1 MIRIADD
8 SDDIPAGV
16 VLGPKKEMCC
26 LDLQFAHICAEDL
39 INNKRST
46 SSQTHSRGAHTQGDV
61 QSKIASNTR
70 NSGTIDDAWV

>member
-1 MIRIADD
+1 MADD
-8 SDDIPAGV
+8 SDDIPPGV

-46 SSQTHSRGAHTQGDV
+46 SSQTHSRVTPTQGDV
-61 QSKIASNTR
+61 HSKIASNPR

>member
-8 SDDIPAGV
+8 SDDIPAVV

-39 INNKRST
+39 INNKRGT
-46 SSQTHSRGAHTQGDV
+46 SSQTHSRVTHTQGDV

>member
-39 INNKRST
+39 INNKRNT
-46 SSQTHSRGAHTQGDV
+46 SSQTHSRVTHTQGDV
-61 QSKIASNTR
+61 QSKIASNPR

>member
-8 SDDIPAGV
+8 SNDIPPGV

-46 SSQTHSRGAHTQGDV
+46 RS
-61 QSKIASNTR
+61 
-70 NSGTIDDAWV
+70 